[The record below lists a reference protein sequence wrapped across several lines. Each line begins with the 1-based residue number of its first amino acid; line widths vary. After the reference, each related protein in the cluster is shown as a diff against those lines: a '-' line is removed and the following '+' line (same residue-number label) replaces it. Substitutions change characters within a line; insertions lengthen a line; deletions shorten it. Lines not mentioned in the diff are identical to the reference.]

1 MKNIAVLVLAAGKS
15 SRMKA
20 IKQLVKING
29 KTLLDITLEKAKS
42 VFPNDVFCVLGG
54 NSDKIKNEITTK
66 NITFINNAG
75 FKRGLSSS
83 IVTGIEFLKKN
94 NFNYNVI
101 FILLADQP
109 CIEIEYLKS
118 MVRLYKESPSKIVA
132 SNYKTK
138 YGVPAIFPEK
148 FFSELLLIEEDKGA
162 KELMNNKNNDV
173 ICSEFKT
180 NLIDIDTEED
190 LILFKKSISK

>member
-42 VFPNDVFCVLGG
+42 VFPNDVFCVLGA

-109 CIEIEYLKS
+109 SIEIEYLKS
-118 MVRLYKESPSKIVA
+118 MVRLYKENPSKIVA

>member
-1 MKNIAVLVLAAGKS
+1 
-15 SRMKA
+15 
-20 IKQLVKING
+20 
-29 KTLLDITLEKAKS
+29 
-42 VFPNDVFCVLGG
+42 
-54 NSDKIKNEITTK
+54 
-66 NITFINNAG
+66 
-75 FKRGLSSS
+75 
-83 IVTGIEFLKKN
+83 
-94 NFNYNVI
+94 
-101 FILLADQP
+101 
-109 CIEIEYLKS
+109 
-118 MVRLYKESPSKIVA
+118 MVRLYKENPSKIVA

-162 KELMNNKNNDV
+162 KEIMNNKNNDV